1 MRVFTIAQIKTH
13 FVGEPYASCP
23 EFIGHLV
30 RNKILIKIGV
40 NQYTYDLSKLDYKI
54 IAEIVLVIKTK
65 RLTYKR

>member
-1 MRVFTIAQIKTH
+1 MRTFTITQIKAH
-13 FVGEPYASCP
+13 FVGEPYAEYP

-30 RNKILIKIGV
+30 RNRILIKISI
-40 NQYTYDLSKLDYKI
+40 NQYTYDLSRLNYKI